1 MSLTSLIGIGVA
13 VSAAIG
19 LPNSV
24 IQDPFESS
32 IHSKADSS
40 LMATTEQPDD
50 VIEVEGCD
58 YRMGVA
64 MTGGA
69 WAMSVDGC
77 GFIGT
82 SDTSTW
88 QYSWFIDTATYNS
101 SDACV
106 TGRGYIKSGTS
117 YQPNWVGLGCGGQ
130 GGGAVRIGNVA
141 SVAKNQFRVFPTAAL
156 IPAMIQWK

>member
-1 MSLTSLIGIGVA
+1 MQQLQPNTL
-13 VSAAIG
+13 SASQNI
-19 LPNSV
+19 V
-24 IQDPFESS
+24 ISETQGSD
-32 IHSKADSS
+32 KADD
-40 LMATTEQPDD
+40 LG
-50 VIEVEGCD
+50 GCD

-64 MTGGA
+64 MPGGE

-106 TGRGYIKSGTS
+106 TGRGYIKSGSS